1 MRLYL
6 QYSITF
12 LIGFFVIRLFFQAS
26 AQESAVEIPKAIL
39 LARLSEGEPIPAQ
52 FQKEK
57 ILKAILTESER
68 LIDRKPGAKGR

>member
-6 QYSITF
+6 QYGIVF

-26 AQESAVEIPKAIL
+26 NQENVVEIPKAIL
-39 LARLSEGEPIPAQ
+39 LARLSDGEPIPAR

-57 ILKAILTESER
+57 ILKTILSESER
-68 LIDRKPGAKGR
+68 LIDRKPSAKRR